1 MLRNGAACRPISE
14 LVGPKVLCN
23 SIKPLWHNLAMA
35 KPPVIED
42 KQIEHLIKAT
52 AAYSRVPLRD
62 TALLLT
68 LYGTA
73 LAVTELATITVGDY
87 LLPNGAVPSKVQS
100 GLMWLTTALSGPCTG
115 QTSEWWRR

>member
-1 MLRNGAACRPISE
+1 MSNIRAACKPVFE
-14 LVGPKVLCN
+14 LVRPKVLCN
-23 SIKPLWHNLAMA
+23 SNKPLWHNLGMA

-52 AAYSRVPLRD
+52 EAYSRVTLRD

-73 LAVTELATITVGDY
+73 LAVTELAILGHKSV
-87 LLPNGAVPSKVQS
+87 S
-100 GLMWLTTALSGPCTG
+100 TTKRLVTQDPARLADIVAKAL
-115 QTSEWWRR
+115 